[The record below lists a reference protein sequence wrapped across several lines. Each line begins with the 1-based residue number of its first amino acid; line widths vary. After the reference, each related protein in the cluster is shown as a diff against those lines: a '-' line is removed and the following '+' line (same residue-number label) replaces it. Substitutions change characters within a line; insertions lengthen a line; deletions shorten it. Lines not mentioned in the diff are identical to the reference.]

1 MDSINNATV
10 SYFRKTGKKNR
21 LITTYK
27 NNKEGKDLR
36 IHHKVQMTYIENYL
50 RSNDLVFSY
59 TKGKSAKM
67 MVNKHLKSSY
77 FLYIDIKSFFNNI
90 DLNILKEKA
99 NFLTSKNMSQHK
111 LNILIDSC
119 KVNEDF
125 GIAIGLIPSSFFSNV
140 YLNEFDYEVNEF
152 LNKIDKNIVY
162 SRYSDDIV
170 ISCKN
175 EFDYEKIVEYIKS
188 SLEALNL
195 DIHESKT
202 RFKSLTKH
210 GDHIKIL
217 GLNIVRGINENYITV
232 SRKFKREMK
241 KEKNPLS
248 KKGKKIYIK
257 YSEAK

>member
-10 SYFRKTGKKNR
+10 SYFKKTGKKNR

-27 NNKEGKDLR
+27 NNKDGKKLR

-50 RSNDLVFSY
+50 YSNDLVFSY
-59 TKGKSAKM
+59 SKGKNTKM
-67 MVNKHLKSSY
+67 MVNKHLKSVN

-90 DLNILKEKA
+90 DLNILKEKS
-99 NFLTSKNMSQHK
+99 NFLTSKNMSQYK
-111 LNILIDSC
+111 LNALIDSC
-119 KVNEDF
+119 KINEDL

-140 YLNEFDYEVNEF
+140 YLNEFDFEINEF
-152 LNKIDKNIVY
+152 LNKLDKNIVY

-170 ISCKN
+170 ISSPN
-175 EFDYEKIVEYIKS
+175 NFDYEKVVKYIKKA
-188 SLEALNL
+188 LCVLNL

-232 SRKFKREMK
+232 SRKFKRDMQ

-248 KKGKKIYIK
+248 KNGKKAYIK
-257 YSEAK
+257 HSEAK